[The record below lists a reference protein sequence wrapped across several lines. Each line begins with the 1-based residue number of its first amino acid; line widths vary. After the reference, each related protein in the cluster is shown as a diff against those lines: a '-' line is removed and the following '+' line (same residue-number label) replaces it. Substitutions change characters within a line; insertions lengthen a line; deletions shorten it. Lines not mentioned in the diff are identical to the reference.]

1 MLSSNQV
8 LNQGRYR
15 VINQF
20 GKLES
25 ESLYEAYD
33 TFSETKV
40 VLRETVGHLGKVA
53 TAAQIENAKTT
64 FAADAKRLAEVEHP
78 ALLKVRDYFSEI
90 DRQYLVL
97 EACESTD
104 LTDLVEKSEKPLP
117 LSDVLR
123 WANQLLE
130 GLAHLHSKSPLI
142 VHQRVCPQ
150 NIRLTSNFTVK
161 LLLTGTDAAE
171 VSADADQ
178 TYRSLEQLWLTLDS
192 ASQKMIANSFGE
204 RSEEVL
210 RQAPDARTDVYSAG
224 ATIYFLLTRT
234 VPENA
239 LNRYMETLDG
249 NDDPLLPPSA
259 LDPAIPAEI
268 SEIVMKAMELKR
280 EYRFENA
287 SKFKGELAKFKAP
300 AKTVEAAPSP
310 APVPVETRK
319 DEVDLD
325 AERYRVEKERAELEA
340 EELRLAER
348 RAQIEKQKQEL
359 DAERRTQA
367 DALEA
372 KRLDEEKSKA
382 AKLEAE
388 RLAAE
393 KQRAEKLAAEKL
405 LAEQKAAA
413 ELKAKAEL
421 EQKARS
427 KSETKDKTPLAT
439 PENHE
444 VEKLQ
449 EALALDDLLDL
460 PEHVS
465 EPAAKPERV
474 SDVFA
479 LDTETTSQIA
489 SSEPEMSYDL
499 FAGPEKSGSF
509 IGRPLV
515 IGGVGVMALV
525 IAVGVWMFAGG
536 SSKPSASP
544 AATVQAPIE
553 QTVTSEP
560 VQNSVTSPE
569 PTQAETLSVDS
580 QSPATTEPN
589 AQAAADAKKREQL
602 AKEKLKQ
609 QQAQAKPTPE
619 KKKSVTVDD
628 LINDN

>member
-20 GKLES
+20 GRLES

-40 VLRETVGHLGKVA
+40 VLRETVGNLGKVA
-53 TAAQIENAKTT
+53 TAAQLENFKTA

-78 ALLKVRDYFSEI
+78 SLLKVRDYFSEI

-97 EACESTD
+97 ESCESTD
-104 LTDLVEKSEKPLP
+104 LADLVENSEKPLA

-123 WANQLLE
+123 WSNQLLE
-130 GLAHLHSKSPLI
+130 GLAHLHSKSPVI
-142 VHQRVCPQ
+142 IHQRVCPQ

-161 LLLTGTDAAE
+161 LLLTGSDAAE
-171 VSADADQ
+171 TTADADQ

-249 NDDPLLPPSA
+249 NDDPLLSPSA
-259 LDPAIPAEI
+259 LDPAIPDEI
-268 SEIVMKAMELKR
+268 SDVVMKAMELKR
-280 EYRFENA
+280 EYRYENA
-287 SKFKGELAKFKAP
+287 SKFRGELAKLKAP
-300 AKTVEAAPSP
+300 AKSVETAP
-310 APVPVETRK
+310 APAPVETRK
-319 DEVDLD
+319 NEIDLD
-325 AERYRVEKERAELEA
+325 AERNRVEKERAELEA

-359 DAERRTQA
+359 EAERRTQA
-367 DALEA
+367 EILEA
-372 KRLDEEKSKA
+372 KRFEEEERSKA
-382 AKLEAE
+382 AKIEAE

-413 ELKAKAEL
+413 ALKAKS
-421 EQKARS
+421 EQEEKTRS
-427 KSETKDKTPLAT
+427 KATKDKTPLAT

-465 EPAAKPERV
+465 EPASKPDAI

-479 LDTETTSQIA
+479 LDAETASHAKSQDTD
-489 SSEPEMSYDL
+489 SSYDL
-499 FAGPEKSGSF
+499 FTGPERSGSF

-515 IGGVGVMALV
+515 IGGVGVMALI

-536 SSKPSASP
+536 SAKPAASP

-553 QTVTSEP
+553 QSVTNDSL
-560 VQNSVTSPE
+560 QNSVTNPE
-569 PTQAETLSVDS
+569 PTQSETLSVDS
-580 QSPATTEPN
+580 QSPATTEQPN